1 MRWWY
6 ESLADVMVANP
17 RWTQNELAA
26 HFGKTAPTIS
36 TIVNTDAFKAY
47 FRQRRD
53 QHAETLDAGVR
64 NKMFNVVDKSLE
76 LILESLEKKRD
87 TIPLDMLQRTA
98 ESTLKSLGYGAE
110 PRGPSVSVNVQQND
124 NRQVVVPVAVSIE
137 DLEAARTALRA
148 NQMRG
153 VSPPPLQIEHE
164 NTALGRGAPTV
175 GYNAPN
181 AALGPRRADG
191 RGETPLRDPLEDIA

>member
-26 HFGKTAPTIS
+26 HFGRTAATIS

-76 LILESLEKKRD
+76 MILEHLEKKRD

-98 ESTLKSLGYGAE
+98 ESTLRSLNYGIE
-110 PRGPSVSVNVQQND
+110 PRGPSVSVNVNQN
-124 NRQVVVPVAVSIE
+124 NTTHLVPVAVSID
-137 DLEAARTALRA
+137 DLEAARAALRA
-148 NQMRG
+148 NQMRV
-153 VSPPPLQIEHE
+153 VSPPPLQLEHE
-164 NTALGRGAPTV
+164 NTALERGAPV
-175 GYNAPN
+175 V
-181 AALGPRRADG
+181 RSI
-191 RGETPLRDPLEDIA
+191 RDPLEDIA